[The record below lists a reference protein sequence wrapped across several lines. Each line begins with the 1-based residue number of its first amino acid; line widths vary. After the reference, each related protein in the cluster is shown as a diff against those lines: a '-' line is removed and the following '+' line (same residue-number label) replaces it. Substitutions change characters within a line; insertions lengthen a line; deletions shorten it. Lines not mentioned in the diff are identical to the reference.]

1 MEETMTLKPL
11 RLFVQIL
18 LVGLL
23 LGVSSTAYADAIAVS
38 AVTFSN
44 LQITTAV
51 GTVTFTPTAA
61 STVALA
67 TNSLGQTA
75 PVMSNTFP
83 ISQANTAVQFASS
96 SAVANANTFTATTNS
111 LVALT
116 GCTCIASSA
125 GQANLSGT
133 FVITGGEGNV
143 NVNIAALFTTMS
155 SVMTD
160 QNGLT
165 AQSQVITTL
174 TVDGVAIFDVTNIF
188 NVVSNSS
195 DAQSRMHQISEA
207 VSLAFNVPHTISIH
221 THAGSFAE
229 HQVPEPATAVLLFSG
244 LGFMTG
250 YVRKR
255 KKTSTTP

>member
-1 MEETMTLKPL
+1 
-11 RLFVQIL
+11 
-18 LVGLL
+18 
-23 LGVSSTAYADAIAVS
+23 
-38 AVTFSN
+38 
-44 LQITTAV
+44 
-51 GTVTFTPTAA
+51 
-61 STVALA
+61 
-67 TNSLGQTA
+67 
-75 PVMSNTFP
+75 
-83 ISQANTAVQFASS
+83 
-96 SAVANANTFTATTNS
+96 VANANTFTATTNS

-188 NVVSNSS
+188 NVTNNSS
-195 DAQSRMHQISEA
+195 DNQARMHQISQA
-207 VSLAFNVPHTISIH
+207 ITLAFNTPHTISVHI
-221 THAGSFAE
+221 HAGSFAE
-229 HQVPEPATAVLLFSG
+229 HQVPEPASAVLLVSG
-244 LGFMTG
+244 IGFMAG

>member
-1 MEETMTLKPL
+1 MTRKPV

-23 LGVSSTAYADAIAVS
+23 LGVSSTVYADAVAIS

-44 LQITTAV
+44 LQITPAM

-96 SAVANANTFTATTNS
+96 SAMANANTFSATANS
-111 LVALT
+111 VVALT

-125 GQANLSGT
+125 GQGNLSAT
-133 FVITGGEGNV
+133 FLITGGEGNV
-143 NVNIAALFTTMS
+143 SVNIAALFTTMS

-165 AQSQVITTL
+165 AQSQVITSL

-195 DAQSRMHQISEA
+195 DEQSRMHQISEA
-207 VSLAFNVPHTISIH
+207 VLLAFNVPHTISIH

-229 HQVPEPATAVLLFSG
+229 HEVPEPATAVLLFSG
-244 LGFMTG
+244 LGFIAG

-255 KKTSTTP
+255 KQTSATP